1 MTETV
6 GRYEIIDEIGRG
18 GFAIVHHAR
27 DTQLGRDV
35 ALKELRPVLLND
47 DGWVQRFRRE
57 AQAIARL
64 DHPRIVPIYDVFEAD
79 QRLFLVMR
87 LVNGPGLD
95 QLISSRAQVP
105 WAEALEIVSAIAEG
119 LDYAHSRNI
128 LHRDLKPANILID
141 IDRGPMLTDFGLA
154 KLIGDNSASLSASGT
169 VVGTPHYIAP
179 EVWEGK
185 GSTPQADIY
194 ALGCVLFEMLTGGK
208 LFAGETSPVVML
220 AHFQPHNLPAEW
232 PQGVPPGVT
241 DVLEKALAKDPTDRY
256 RTAGKM
262 AAALRAL
269 PLETQPHVTVQPAAE
284 SRSPHPDSPP
294 PLPVDDSLAAVRE
307 RLRQPEPPA
316 LASASSSSRSAEAD
330 LHFSDMDDDDE
341 VEEVVT
347 WRQFL
352 AHLGPY
358 LAVNGGLAFINLM
371 TSPEFLWFLIPTI
384 FWGIGIAFHLRNVL
398 FGRRMAQMPVNWRK
412 FTDHASS
419 YIIVIGALFLFNLL
433 VSPDFLWALFPA
445 FGWGIGLVSHFFAT
459 LANKDDDAQ
468 AQGDRRQSRREAL
481 AARRQAR
488 WASRR
493 ARWSG
498 TPPARPARPAAEP
511 EPAKESS
518 LQAHL
523 RKAREY
529 RRQID
534 QLVKSSPSRP
544 IETQL
549 QALAAQVDDWNE
561 AIERLAKQVDAFERN
576 TLIQHD
582 LETVPQAIDK
592 LEAQLAAEADPTTRV
607 DLERALANRRKQWDT
622 LRQLQNTMKR
632 AEIKIENTLSL
643 LGTLYPQILTSQSTN
658 QVADYSRITSE
669 VSEEVRLLQDHLE
682 ALEEV
687 KFDQASR

>member
-1 MTETV
+1 MTERV

-64 DHPRIVPIYDVFEAD
+64 DHPRIVPIYDVFEAE

-105 WAEALEIVSAIAEG
+105 WAEALDIISAIAEG

-154 KLIGDNSASLSASGT
+154 KLIGDTGASLSASGT

-185 GSTPQADIY
+185 GSTAQADIY

-232 PQGVPPGVT
+232 PPGVPPGVS
-241 DVLEKALAKDPTDRY
+241 DVLEKALAKNPADRHP
-256 RTAGKM
+256 TAGKM

-269 PLETQPHVTVQPAAE
+269 PLEAQPRVTVQPAAE
-284 SRSPHPDSPP
+284 SRPPHPGSPP
-294 PLPVDDSLAAVRE
+294 PVPADDSLAAVRE
-307 RLRQPEPPA
+307 RLRQPEPA
-316 LASASSSSRSAEAD
+316 ADSAP
-330 LHFSDMDDDDE
+330 HFADMDDDEDE
-341 VEEVVT
+341 EEDVT
-347 WRQFL
+347 WSQFL

-358 LAVNGGLAFINLM
+358 VAVNGGLAFINLM
-371 TSPEFLWFLIPTI
+371 TSPDFLWFLIPTI

-398 FGRRMAQMPVNWRK
+398 FGRRMAQMAVNWRK
-412 FTDHASS
+412 FADHASA
-419 YIIVIGALFLFNLL
+419 YMIVMGALFLFNLL
-433 VSPDFLWALFPA
+433 VSPDFLWAFFPA

-459 LANKDDDAQ
+459 LANKDGDEDAVND
-468 AQGDRRQSRREAL
+468 GSRRQSRREAL

-493 ARWSG
+493 ERWG
-498 TPPARPARPAAEP
+498 GAPAAPPAAELK
-511 EPAKESS
+511 PAKESS

-529 RRQID
+529 RQQID
-534 QLVKSSPSRP
+534 GLVKSSPNRH

-549 QALAAQVDDWNE
+549 QDLATQVDDWNE

-582 LETVPQAIDK
+582 LETVPQAIAK
-592 LEAQLAAEADPTTRV
+592 LEAQLAAETDAATRA
-607 DLERALANRRKQWDT
+607 DLERTLANRRKQWDT

-687 KFDQASR
+687 KFGETGAD

>member
-1 MTETV
+1 MPQTV
-6 GRYEIIDEIGRG
+6 GRYEIIEEIGRG
-18 GFAIVHHAR
+18 GFAIVHLAR
-27 DTQLGRDV
+27 DTQLGREV

-47 DGWVQRFRRE
+47 DDWVRRFQRE

-105 WAEALEIVSAIAEG
+105 WPETTDIISAIAEG

-128 LHRDLKPANILID
+128 LHRDLKPGNILID

-185 GSTPQADIY
+185 GSSPQSDIY
-194 ALGCVLFEMLTGGK
+194 ALGCVLFELLTGGK
-208 LFAGETSPVVML
+208 LFSGETSPVVMM
-220 AHFQPHNLPAEW
+220 AHFQPHNLPGQW
-232 PQGVPPGVT
+232 PPGVPPGVT
-241 DVLEKALAKDPTDRY
+241 GVLEKALAKNPADRY
-256 RTAGKM
+256 NWAGEL
-262 AAALRAL
+262 AAALQAL
-269 PLETQPHVTVQPAAE
+269 PPQAQPRVTVQPAAE
-284 SRSPHPDSPP
+284 SQPPHPGSP
-294 PLPVDDSLAAVRE
+294 PLPADDSLAAVRE
-307 RLRQPEPPA
+307 ALRQPEPAARPA
-316 LASASSSSRSAEAD
+316 PYLAEAD
-330 LHFSDMDDDDE
+330 EDE
-341 VEEVVT
+341 GDEVVT
-347 WRQFL
+347 WRDFL

-398 FGRRMAQMPVNWRK
+398 FGQRMAQMPLNWRK
-412 FTDHASS
+412 FTDHASA
-419 YIIVIGALFLFNLL
+419 YLIVIGALLLFNLL
-433 VSPDFLWALFPA
+433 VSPDFLWVMFPA

-459 LANKDDDAQ
+459 LANKDGDE
-468 AQGDRRQSRREAL
+468 QGSRRQSRREAL
-481 AARRQAR
+481 TARRQAR

-493 ARWSG
+493 ERWRG
-498 TPPARPARPAAEP
+498 TSPPPAATPAPPAAD
-511 EPAKESS
+511 SS

-534 QLVKSSPSRP
+534 GLVKSSASPQ
-544 IETQL
+544 IEAQL
-549 QALAAQVDDWNE
+549 QELAGQVDDWNA
-561 AIERLAKQVDAFERN
+561 AIERLAKQVDGFQRN

-582 LETVPQAIDK
+582 LETVPQAITK
-592 LEAQLAAEADPTTRV
+592 LERQLAAETDPATRA
-607 DLERALANRRKQWDT
+607 DLERTLTNRRKQQET

-669 VSEEVRLLQDHLE
+669 VSEEVRVLQDHLE

-687 KFDQASR
+687 KFGRAGLE